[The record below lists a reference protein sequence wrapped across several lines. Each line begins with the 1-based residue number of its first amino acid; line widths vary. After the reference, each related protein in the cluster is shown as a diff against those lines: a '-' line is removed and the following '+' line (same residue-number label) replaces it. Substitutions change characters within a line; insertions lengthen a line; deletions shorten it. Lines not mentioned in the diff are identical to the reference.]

1 MTLGNSLSREIKE
14 QIRDKISALT
24 DVQKCYTF
32 MKLPLEGWPTV
43 FVLNGN
49 IEGEFSSNSHN
60 SRVYGYRIVV
70 LYQVGQNFQNVNDDR
85 MQNAEEAI
93 GQVVENI
100 LNAIETDYT
109 LNDFNAEVLYVNA
122 LDMTFGE
129 TEYEGGYAK
138 SAEFTANVY
147 TEHNVTS

>member
-1 MTLGNSLSREIKE
+1 MALGSSLARSIKE
-14 QIRDKISALT
+14 QIRNKISALT
-24 DVQKCYTF
+24 DVEKCYTF

-43 FVLNGN
+43 FVLYGN
-49 IEGEFSSNSHN
+49 VEGEFSSNSHN
-60 SRVYGYRIVV
+60 SRTYGYRIVV
-70 LYQVGQNFQNVNDDR
+70 LYQVGQDFQSVVDDR

-100 LNAIETDYT
+100 LNAVETDYT

-122 LDMTFGE
+122 MDVTYGE

-138 SAEFTANVY
+138 SAEFIVNVY
-147 TEHNVTS
+147 TEHNISS